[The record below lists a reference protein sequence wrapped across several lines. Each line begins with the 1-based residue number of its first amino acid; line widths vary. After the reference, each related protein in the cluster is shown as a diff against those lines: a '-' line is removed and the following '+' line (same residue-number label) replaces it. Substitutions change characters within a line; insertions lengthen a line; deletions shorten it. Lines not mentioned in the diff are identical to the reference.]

1 MYWIFIVIVF
11 AIMAVRETR
20 KCRKDPGYR
29 SWMDDDT
36 TRTFHRPGKD
46 QWWWW

>member
-1 MYWIFIVIVF
+1 MYWIIIVIVAF
-11 AIMAVRETR
+11 VIAISETR
-20 KCRKDPGYR
+20 KERKRPGYR

-46 QWWWW
+46 PKWD